1 MLFIQGILEKQ
12 HKRNKNWQMSQYI
25 IPYQQMSVL
34 ANVPFIL
41 ANVTKPGKAKNW
53 QMSGIAND
61 ELANVQ
67 IS

>member
-1 MLFIQGILEKQ
+1 
-12 HKRNKNWQMSQYI
+12 MSQYI

>member
-1 MLFIQGILEKQ
+1 M
-12 HKRNKNWQMSQYI
+12 NK
-25 IPYQQMSVL
+25 QMSVL

-41 ANVTKPGKAKNW
+41 ANVTKPGKAKTW